1 MKILKSFDE
10 FLNESILSRGENRFI
25 QSVFD
30 NGYDTLEVSLRFA
43 AKAQEVFKDNG
54 MHKKGK
60 QTSSNTYKFNDEDWF
75 SYFLEDLIQYGIPYS
90 ELELS

>member
-1 MKILKSFDE
+1 MKNLKSFDE
-10 FLNESILSRGENRFI
+10 FLNESKLSRDENRFV
-25 QSVFD
+25 QSIFD

-43 AKAQEVFKDNG
+43 TKAQEVFKDNRYRNA
-54 MHKKGK
+54 K
-60 QTSSNTYKFNDEDWF
+60 QTSSNTYQFNDEDWF